1 MLALGSTLYTQMLLC
16 YMVCQARLEAEGTA
30 SQPPTYAATF
40 CDFWRPMPFLMVTL
54 NGPRERHLWLPY
66 VGINLE
72 GAT

>member
-1 MLALGSTLYTQMLLC
+1 MLALGSTLYTQVLVC
-16 YMVCQARLEAEGTA
+16 YMVCQAGLEVGGTA

-40 CDFWRPMPFLMVTL
+40 CDPWRPMPFLMVTL
-54 NGPRERHLWLPY
+54 DWPRERHLWLPF

>member
-1 MLALGSTLYTQMLLC
+1 MLALESTLYTQKLLC
-16 YMVCQARLEAEGTA
+16 YMVCQAGLEAEGTA

-40 CDFWRPMPFLMVTL
+40 CNFWRPMLFLMVTL

-66 VGINLE
+66 LGIILE

>member
-16 YMVCQARLEAEGTA
+16 YRVCQTGHEAGGTA

-40 CDFWRPMPFLMVTL
+40 CKSWRPMPFLMVTL
-54 NGPRERHLWLPY
+54 NDPRERHLWLPF